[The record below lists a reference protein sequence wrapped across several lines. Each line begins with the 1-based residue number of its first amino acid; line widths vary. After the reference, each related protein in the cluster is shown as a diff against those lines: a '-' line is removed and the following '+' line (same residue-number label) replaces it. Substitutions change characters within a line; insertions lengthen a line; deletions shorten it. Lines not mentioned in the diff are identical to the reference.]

1 MPEVADV
8 FRRFGGSYLAAHGA
22 AMLPSHR
29 RAIADIIACR
39 TEALGGQQWC
49 CNDCGALLHVFHSCR
64 NRACP
69 KCHAE
74 QTQAWLEQRRE
85 EMLPVP
91 YFHVTV
97 TVPEELRGALR
108 RHQIDGYGA
117 LMKAAAEAIIVLARD
132 PRWVGGT
139 VGVLAVLHTW
149 TQRLVFHPHVHCL
162 VTGGG
167 LSEPALAKAG
177 DGATWHPAGK
187 TFLFPKS
194 ALATRARARFR
205 DAFARLCPDADL
217 APHVWQIPWVVDI
230 TPWGEGQ
237 QAALDYLA
245 RYAFRIAI
253 TNNRIL
259 AVDDETVTYRYKD
272 RAADRQRKETVAGH
286 EFIRRFL
293 QHVLPAGFHKVRYYG
308 LWHASRREPLC
319 NLKNVL
325 LLAQPASPP
334 AEPAAPEPD
343 ADPQAPPSPRH
354 CPHCKTGHLTLLR
367 RLSPARPQ
375 GP

>member
-1 MPEVADV
+1 V
-8 FRRFGGSYLAAHGA
+8 S
-22 AMLPSHR
+22 R
-29 RAIADIIACR
+29 RADAGLAR
-39 TEALGGQQWC
+39 TASGG
-49 CNDCGALLHVFHSCR
+49 DVTGSPGL
-64 NRACP
+64 
-69 KCHAE
+69 
-74 QTQAWLEQRRE
+74 RRGR
-85 EMLPVP
+85 L

-97 TVPEELRGALR
+97 TEELRAALR

-117 LMKAAAEAIIVLARD
+117 LIKAAAEAIIVLARD

-187 TFLFPKS
+187 TFLFPKT
-194 ALATRARARFR
+194 ALATLARARFR

-217 APHVWQIPWVVDI
+217 PPHVWQIPWVVHI
-230 TPWGEGQ
+230 TPWGVGQ

-259 AVDDETVTYRYKD
+259 AVDDEAVTYRYKD
-272 RAADRQRKETVAGH
+272 RAADRQRKETVPGH

-308 LWHASRREPLC
+308 LCHASRREPLR
-319 NLKNVL
+319 NLRNVL

-334 AEPAAPEPD
+334 AEPAGPEPD
-343 ADPQAPPSPRH
+343 ADPQAPPSPRR
-354 CPHCKTGHLTLLR
+354 CPHCDLTLLR

>member
-29 RAIADIIACR
+29 RAIADIVACR
-39 TEALGGQQWC
+39 TEALGGQLWC
-49 CNDCGALLHVFHSCR
+49 CDQCGTLSHVFHSCR

-69 KCHAE
+69 KCHGE
-74 QTQAWLEQRRE
+74 QTQAWLEQRQA

-97 TVPEELRGALR
+97 TVPEELRAVLR
-108 RHQIDGYGA
+108 RCQIDGYGA
-117 LMKAAAEAIIVLARD
+117 LMKVAAGAIIDLARD
-132 PRWVGGT
+132 PRWGGGT

-149 TQRLVFHPHVHCL
+149 TQRLHYHPHVHCL

-167 LSEPALAKAG
+167 LSD

-194 ALATRARARFR
+194 ALATLARARFR
-205 DAFARLCPDADL
+205 DAFVRLCPDADL
-217 APHVWQIPWVVDI
+217 PRQVWRIPWVVHI
-230 TPWGEGQ
+230 TPWGKGE

-253 TNNRIL
+253 TDRRIES
-259 AVDDETVTYRYKD
+259 VDDQTVTFRYKD
-272 RAADRQRKETVAGH
+272 RAAGRHRSETVSGH

-293 QHVLPAGFHKVRYYG
+293 THVLPAGFHKVRYYG
-308 LWHASRREPLC
+308 LWQARRREQMQ
-319 NLKNVL
+319 NLRNVL
-325 LLAQPASPP
+325 RLEQTP
-334 AEPAAPEPD
+334 AEPTVNEIPEPS
-343 ADPQAPPSPRH
+343 ADLQDPPAPHRCPQ
-354 CPHCKTGHLTLLR
+354 CQTGRLTLLR
-367 RLSPARPQ
+367 RLSPIRPQ

>member
-1 MPEVADV
+1 M
-8 FRRFGGSYLAAHGA
+8 R
-22 AMLPSHR
+22 PSHR

-39 TEALGGQQWC
+39 TKARGGQQGC
-49 CNDCGALLHVFHSCR
+49 CNDCGALLHVFPSCR
-64 NRACP
+64 NRVGP
-69 KCHAE
+69 KGHAE
-74 QTQAWLEQRRE
+74 HTQAGLEQRRE
-85 EMLPVP
+85 EMVPVS

-97 TVPEELRGALR
+97 TVPEDLRAARR

-217 APHVWQIPWVVDI
+217 PPHVWQIPWVVHI

-237 QAALDYLA
+237 RAALDYLA

-259 AVDDETVTYRYKD
+259 AVDDATVTYRYKD
-272 RAADRQRKETVAGH
+272 RAADRQRKETVSGH